1 MPRLAAL
8 LLLTALP
15 LAGGAQP
22 PAAVV
27 APGMDR
33 AAVVSALG
41 APVVARRVDAQ
52 EFLFYRN
59 GCERRCGTLDVVI
72 LEEGKVADAIL
83 RSPRRRYD
91 GVSSSPSAIPAARA
105 RRPGLGTPAA
115 PTAVPPATS
124 PR

>member
-33 AAVVSALG
+33 AAVVAAFG
-41 APVVARRVDAQ
+41 APAVTRRVDAQ

-72 LEEGKVADAIL
+72 LEEGKVADAVL

-91 GVSSSPSAIPAARA
+91 GVSSSPAAIPAARA
-105 RRPGLGTPAA
+105 RRAGLGA
-115 PTAVPPATS
+115 PAVPPAAP